1 MKYLP
6 NALTITRILVTPFLL
21 TLLFFDSLV
30 GYGWALALFVYASI
44 SDWADGKVARHYGT
58 GSALGQFLD
67 PIADKVLVLGTFI
80 ALVFILPE
88 YVTWWLVALIAL
100 RDVSVT
106 GLRLWLKRGGKTLK
120 TSRWAKL
127 KTTFQLTFLIAV
139 LLLLTGS
146 KTVEPV
152 RGWAIMTLES
162 PFIFWGLVAV
172 TAVTLWTGLQYFT
185 HQELSEAPDPDDS
198 TKD

>member
-21 TLLFFDSLV
+21 FLLFFDSLV

-58 GSALGQFLD
+58 GSPLGQFLD

-80 ALVFILPE
+80 ALFFILPD
-88 YVTWWLVALIAL
+88 YVTWWLVGLIAL

-106 GLRLWLKRGGKTLK
+106 GLRLWLKREGKTLK

-152 RGWAIMTLES
+152 LGWAIMILES
-162 PFIFWGLVAV
+162 PFIFWGLVVV
-172 TAVTLWTGLQYFT
+172 TVVTLWTGLQYFT
-185 HQELSEAPDPDDS
+185 QQELSEAPDPDDS